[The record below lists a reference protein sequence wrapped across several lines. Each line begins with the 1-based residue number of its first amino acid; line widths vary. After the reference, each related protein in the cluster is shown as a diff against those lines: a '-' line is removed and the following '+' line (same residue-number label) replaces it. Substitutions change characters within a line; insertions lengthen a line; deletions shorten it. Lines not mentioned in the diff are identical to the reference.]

1 MRRSRVQFFRTVGGA
16 SRLAAAAAM
25 RSCVDCSTTAAT
37 RSGFARQTGATHGS
51 SSSELALM
59 PVANA
64 IKLKAGTASRLCAG
78 LIEAAA

>member
-1 MRRSRVQFFRTVGGA
+1 
-16 SRLAAAAAM
+16 
-25 RSCVDCSTTAAT
+25 
-37 RSGFARQTGATHGS
+37 
-51 SSSELALM
+51 M